1 MSMPDPQSERSV
13 LEQLAQDLLIE
24 RRRSRRWGIFFRL
37 LVVALV
43 GLGLAVALAAFAV
56 REHPCLDQCTALVEI
71 RGELE
76 EGGRASAQRIVA
88 GMQAAVKHR
97 GIKGLILRINS
108 PGGSPVQA
116 GQIYDEVRR
125 LRALH
130 PGIPIHAVV
139 EDIAASG
146 GYYVAA
152 AAEQIFVDKASIVG
166 SIGVIM
172 DGFGF
177 TGTMDKLGV
186 ERRVLTAGRNKA
198 LMDPF
203 APQDAQQQAFVQGLL
218 DDIHGQFIAAVRA
231 GRGDRL
237 KETPELF
244 SGLVWNGRRAVDL
257 GLADAFGSVESV
269 AREVIKAEEL
279 VDFTPEDDLTDRFA
293 RRLGA
298 VLAGEFL
305 STGRRLPAQLR

>member
-1 MSMPDPQSERSV
+1 MPDPQSERSV

-37 LVVALV
+37 LAVTLV

-130 PGIPIHAVV
+130 PGIPVHAVV

-146 GYYVAA
+146 GYYIAA

>member
-146 GYYVAA
+146 GYYIAA

>member
-37 LVVALV
+37 LAVTLV

-146 GYYVAA
+146 GYYIAA

>member
-1 MSMPDPQSERSV
+1 MPDPQSERSV

-146 GYYVAA
+146 GYYIAA

-257 GLADAFGSVESV
+257 GLADAFGSVG
-269 AREVIKAEEL
+269 
-279 VDFTPEDDLTDRFA
+279 
-293 RRLGA
+293 LGLALDA
-298 VLAGEFL
+298 VRKFGA
-305 STGRRLPAQLR
+305 

>member
-1 MSMPDPQSERSV
+1 MPDPQSERSV

-146 GYYVAA
+146 GYYIAA

-203 APQDAQQQAFVQGLL
+203 APQDAQQQAFVQGCSTTST
-218 DDIHGQFIAAVRA
+218 A
-231 GRGDRL
+231 
-237 KETPELF
+237 
-244 SGLVWNGRRAVDL
+244 SSSRR
-257 GLADAFGSVESV
+257 
-269 AREVIKAEEL
+269 
-279 VDFTPEDDLTDRFA
+279 
-293 RRLGA
+293 
-298 VLAGEFL
+298 
-305 STGRRLPAQLR
+305 

>member
-1 MSMPDPQSERSV
+1 MPDPQSERSV

-146 GYYVAA
+146 GYYIAA

>member
-1 MSMPDPQSERSV
+1 
-13 LEQLAQDLLIE
+13 
-24 RRRSRRWGIFFRL
+24 
-37 LVVALV
+37 
-43 GLGLAVALAAFAV
+43 
-56 REHPCLDQCTALVEI
+56 
-71 RGELE
+71 
-76 EGGRASAQRIVA
+76 
-88 GMQAAVKHR
+88 MQAAVKHR
-97 GIKGLILRINS
+97 GIKGLILRVNS

-218 DDIHGQFIAAVRA
+218 DDIHGQFIAAVRE
-231 GRGDRL
+231 GRGDRQTIGV
-237 KETPELF
+237 KRQGE
-244 SGLVWNGRRAVDL
+244 GRPVHAQ
-257 GLADAFGSVESV
+257 
-269 AREVIKAEEL
+269 
-279 VDFTPEDDLTDRFA
+279 PPH
-293 RRLGA
+293 
-298 VLAGEFL
+298 
-305 STGRRLPAQLR
+305 GRDHP

>member
-1 MSMPDPQSERSV
+1 MPDPQSERSV

>member
-1 MSMPDPQSERSV
+1 MPDPQSERSV

-146 GYYVAA
+146 GYYIAA

-298 VLAGEFL
+298 ALAGEFL

>member
-37 LVVALV
+37 LAVALV

-146 GYYVAA
+146 GYYIAA

>member
-37 LVVALV
+37 LAVALV

-218 DDIHGQFIAAVRA
+218 DDIHGQFIAAVRE

-237 KETPELF
+237 KESPELF

>member
-1 MSMPDPQSERSV
+1 M
-13 LEQLAQDLLIE
+13 
-24 RRRSRRWGIFFRL
+24 
-37 LVVALV
+37 
-43 GLGLAVALAAFAV
+43 
-56 REHPCLDQCTALVEI
+56 CI
-71 RGELE
+71 RD
-76 EGGRASAQRIVA
+76 R
-88 GMQAAVKHR
+88 
-97 GIKGLILRINS
+97 
-108 PGGSPVQA
+108 
-116 GQIYDEVRR
+116 IYDEVRR

-146 GYYVAA
+146 GYYIAA